1 MLKRFR
7 GTLVMLKECFAMS
20 LRNILSNRVRS
31 FLTVL
36 GILIGVTAVIA
47 LITTVSG
54 FSGTLSSSFLSMGAG
69 TLTVSVTG
77 SDLKGGLNAED
88 LKQLVDE
95 LDVVEGVTPTVNFR
109 TRVARGGSYERNI
122 SISGKNAYYF
132 YRNADTVAR
141 GRQLNIVDEE
151 NMSTVC
157 IINQTM
163 IDTFFFGVDPI
174 GNTIHING
182 IPFLVVGILADDAG
196 ESISNIMSGSAAI
209 LIPYTTA
216 LKMNNSSDVTNFT
229 VYLAE
234 GADSEAASARIE
246 EAMDVMFSFEDDCFT
261 ITSMSS
267 IEDTM
272 NDMLSMV
279 SSLLAGIASIA
290 LVVGGIGIMN
300 MMLTTVTERTVEI
313 GLKKALGAIPWQIQ
327 IQFLIESFLL
337 SMIGGLAGVVL
348 GLILSFILCQV
359 MGSAFVISTGAIL
372 LGVSFSAA
380 VGIIFGWAPARKA
393 SRLNPIDA
401 LRAM

>member
-1 MLKRFR
+1 MLKS
-7 GTLVMLKECFAMS
+7 LIMIKECFGMS
-20 LRNILSNRVRS
+20 LSNIRSNKMRS

-36 GILIGVTAVIA
+36 GILIGVSAVIA

-54 FSGTLSSSFLSMGAG
+54 FSGTLSSSFLRMGAG
-69 TLTVSVTG
+69 TLTVSVSG
-77 SDLKGGLNAED
+77 SDLKSGLNAED
-88 LKQLVDE
+88 IAELTALDE
-95 LDVVEGVTPTVNFR
+95 VEGITPTVSLR
-109 TRVARGGSYERNI
+109 SRVSRGGEYKTNV

-132 YRNADTVAR
+132 YRNDTAVSR
-141 GRQLNIVDEE
+141 GRAIHPTDESSSTFVCLINQTIVDEL
-151 NMSTVC
+151 
-157 IINQTM
+157 
-163 IDTFFFGVDPI
+163 FFGVDPI
-174 GNTIHING
+174 GENMYIDG
-182 IPFLVVGILADDAG
+182 IPFLVIGILADDAG
-196 ESISNIMSGSAAI
+196 ESISNIMSGSTAI

-234 GADSEAASARIE
+234 GVDSEAASSRIE
-246 EAMDVMFSFEDDCFT
+246 EVMDAMFSFEDDCFT

-272 NDMLSMV
+272 NSMLSMV

-327 IQFLIESFLL
+327 MQFLIESFLL
-337 SMIGGLAGVVL
+337 SMIGGLAGVLL
-348 GLILSFILCQV
+348 GLVLSFILCQV
-359 MGSAFVISTGAIL
+359 MGSTFVISTGAIL
-372 LGVSFSAA
+372 LGVSFSAL

-393 SRLNPIDA
+393 SKLNPIDA

>member
-1 MLKRFR
+1 MLK
-7 GTLVMLKECFAMS
+7 TLIMIKECFAMS
-20 LRNILSNRVRS
+20 LSNIRSNKMRS

-54 FSGTLSSSFLSMGAG
+54 FSGTLSSSFLRMGAG
-69 TLTVSVTG
+69 TLTVSVSG
-77 SDLKGGLNAED
+77 SDLKSGLNAED
-88 LKQLVDE
+88 IAELTALDE
-95 LDVVEGVTPTVNFR
+95 VEGITPTVSLR
-109 TRVARGGSYERNI
+109 SRVSRGGEYKTNV

-132 YRNADTVAR
+132 YRNDTAVSR
-141 GRQLNIVDEE
+141 GRAIHPTDESSSTFVCLINQTIVDEL
-151 NMSTVC
+151 
-157 IINQTM
+157 
-163 IDTFFFGVDPI
+163 FFGVDPI
-174 GNTIHING
+174 GENMYIDG
-182 IPFLVVGILADDAG
+182 IPFLVIGILADDAG
-196 ESISNIMSGSAAI
+196 ESISNIMSGSTAI

-234 GADSEAASARIE
+234 GVDSEAASSKIE
-246 EAMDVMFSFEDDCFT
+246 EVMDAMFSFEDDCFT

-272 NDMLSMV
+272 NSMLSMV

-300 MMLTTVTERTVEI
+300 MMLTTVTERTMEI

-327 IQFLIESFLL
+327 MQFLIESFLL

-359 MGSAFVISTGAIL
+359 MGSTFVISTGAIL

-393 SRLNPIDA
+393 SKLNPIDA

>member
-1 MLKRFR
+1 MLKS
-7 GTLVMLKECFAMS
+7 LIMIKECFGMS
-20 LRNILSNRVRS
+20 LSNIRSNKMRS

-36 GILIGVTAVIA
+36 GILIGVSAVIA

-54 FSGTLSSSFLSMGAG
+54 FSGTLSSSFLRMGAG
-69 TLTVSVTG
+69 TLTVSVSG
-77 SDLKGGLNAED
+77 SDLKSGLNAED
-88 LKQLVDE
+88 IAELTALDE
-95 LDVVEGVTPTVNFR
+95 VEGITPTVSLR
-109 TRVARGGSYERNI
+109 SRVSRGGEYKTNV

-132 YRNADTVAR
+132 YRNDTAVSR
-141 GRQLNIVDEE
+141 GRAIHPTDESSSTFVCLINQTIVDEL
-151 NMSTVC
+151 
-157 IINQTM
+157 
-163 IDTFFFGVDPI
+163 FFGVDPI
-174 GNTIHING
+174 GENMYIDG
-182 IPFLVVGILADDAG
+182 IPFLVIGILADDAG
-196 ESISNIMSGSAAI
+196 ESISNIMSGSTAI

-234 GADSEAASARIE
+234 GVDSEAASSRIE
-246 EAMDVMFSFEDDCFT
+246 EVMDAMFSFEDDCFT

-272 NDMLSMV
+272 NNMLSMV

-327 IQFLIESFLL
+327 MQFLIESFLL

-348 GLILSFILCQV
+348 GLVLSFILCQV
-359 MGSAFVISTGAIL
+359 MGSTFVISTGAIL
-372 LGVSFSAA
+372 LGVSFSAL

-393 SRLNPIDA
+393 SKLNPIDA

>member
-1 MLKRFR
+1 MLKS
-7 GTLVMLKECFAMS
+7 LIMIKECFSMS
-20 LRNILSNRVRS
+20 LSNIRSNKMRS

-54 FSGTLSSSFLSMGAG
+54 FSGTLSSSFLRMGAG
-69 TLTVSVTG
+69 TLTVSVSG
-77 SDLKGGLNAED
+77 SDLKSGLTAED
-88 LKQLVDE
+88 LAGLTALDE
-95 LDVVEGVTPTVNFR
+95 VEGVTPTVSLR
-109 TRVARGGSYERNI
+109 SRVSRGGEYKTNV

-132 YRNADTVAR
+132 YRNDTAVSR
-141 GRQLNIVDEE
+141 GRAIHPTDESS
-151 NMSTVC
+151 STFVC
-157 IINQTM
+157 LINQD
-163 IDTFFFGVDPI
+163 IVNELFFGVDPI
-174 GNTIHING
+174 GENMYIDG

-234 GADSEAASARIE
+234 GADSKAASARIE

>member
-1 MLKRFR
+1 MLK
-7 GTLVMLKECFAMS
+7 TLIMVKECFAMS
-20 LRNILSNRVRS
+20 LSNIRSNKMRS

-36 GILIGVTAVIA
+36 GILIGVSAVIA

-54 FSGTLSSSFLSMGAG
+54 FSGTLSSSFLRMGAG
-69 TLTVSVTG
+69 TLTVSVSG
-77 SDLKGGLNAED
+77 SDLKSGLNAED
-88 LKQLVDE
+88 IAELTALDE
-95 LDVVEGVTPTVNFR
+95 VEGITPTVSLR
-109 TRVARGGSYERNI
+109 SRVSRGGKYKTNV

-132 YRNADTVAR
+132 YRNDTAVSR
-141 GRQLNIVDEE
+141 GRAIHPTDESSSTFVCLINQDIVDEL
-151 NMSTVC
+151 
-157 IINQTM
+157 
-163 IDTFFFGVDPI
+163 FFGVDPI
-174 GNTIHING
+174 GESIYIDG
-182 IPFLVVGILADDAG
+182 IPFRVVGLLADNAG
-196 ESISNIMSGSAAI
+196 ESISNIMSGSTAI

-234 GADSEAASARIE
+234 GVDSEAASSRIE
-246 EAMDVMFSFEDDCFT
+246 EVMDAMFSFEDDCFT

-272 NDMLSMV
+272 NSMLSMV

-300 MMLTTVTERTVEI
+300 MMLTTVTERTMEI

-327 IQFLIESFLL
+327 MQFLIESFLL

-359 MGSAFVISTGAIL
+359 MGSTFVISTGAIL
-372 LGVSFSAA
+372 LGVSFSAL

-393 SRLNPIDA
+393 SKLNPIDA